1 MRFTPLL
8 QVQFLKNASPV
19 CKSTCKSTTQN
30 RPFWTQKREPES
42 SPNTHK
48 LPPKSIQ
55 AYDVVP
61 TRPKHPKKWRSKPL
75 FLLGRYITHPATRN
89 KRRLLNYSA
98 FRHYRTISTKP
109 CMQQIAPGCAN
120 LFSRQYGVYRRDG
133 AEIEVF
139 SSFMLAHHQV
149 NVYYFCHI
157 SIVLSPTSGATHRK
171 AHRPHYRLQI
181 YQIIVIWNKI
191 AS

>member
-1 MRFTPLL
+1 MFPAHKVAKVVVFLPKL
-8 QVQFLKNASPV
+8 SLCVLPHFCKSSFKKMQVQFASPLASPLP
-19 CKSTCKSTTQN
+19 KIDH
-30 RPFWTQKREPES
+30 FWHKKGEPES

-55 AYDVVP
+55 AYNVVP

-139 SSFMLAHHQV
+139 
-149 NVYYFCHI
+149 
-157 SIVLSPTSGATHRK
+157 
-171 AHRPHYRLQI
+171 
-181 YQIIVIWNKI
+181 
-191 AS
+191 